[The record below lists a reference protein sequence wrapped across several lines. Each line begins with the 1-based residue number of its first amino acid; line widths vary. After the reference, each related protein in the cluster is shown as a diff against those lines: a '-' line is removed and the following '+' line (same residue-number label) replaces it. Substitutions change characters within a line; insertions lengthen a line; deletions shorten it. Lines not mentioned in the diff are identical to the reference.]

1 MEAGLERY
9 GHIVVKIHERGQK
22 QLKKVWQNQ
31 IFMWKLLFKTCPG
44 YMIYFLYDG
53 FRYQGIIFLE
63 HVLGIRYVLHCAEY
77 HEPFWKALLFI
88 GVILIINMIQIVP
101 DGFFIHGWSYQAK
114 PKLYKAL
121 KEKMYEKA
129 SQIDLS
135 CYDDPK
141 YYNDFV
147 LAVAEAESSI
157 DRFLAMCNMIV
168 QGLTIIFT
176 TGVFYLMT
184 DAAGILFVLASFIL
198 RFLVAKVLNKLNY
211 DVRMKVNPLER
222 KRNYVS
228 RVFYLNDYAK
238 ELRLHPKVGDAL
250 EAEFMEANDGIVKEQ
265 KKVGFKRSL
274 LGFTRD
280 YAVGDFIMD
289 GLYITYLVFQ
299 AAVLHTID
307 YSNAVVLFN
316 RTGSLRRGMANMA
329 DIFPKA
335 QENSLY
341 IDKIRAFLDY
351 DPKIKTDEGELVP
364 AGNAEL
370 KLDRVSFCY
379 NADMGNTLNGISL
392 KVRPGERIAIVGYNG
407 AGKTTLIKLLM
418 RLYDPTSGSITY
430 HGQDIRTFRPG
441 DYRHRI
447 GVVFQDYQMYAASLE
462 ENVVMAAPESG
473 EDRAE
478 YTALK
483 KDVHDE
489 KLNLMDPGENDN
501 KCGRKDKNRADSQD
515 SSTGEGSKYGSIDCT
530 TAEETDGSV
539 KRQLVRNRVTSALER
554 AGFGDR
560 LKTLPQGLD
569 TQVTA
574 EFDKEGVNFSG
585 GESQKIAISRAFY
598 KDADILVMDEPSS
611 ALDPI
616 AEYELNKAMESAAQG
631 KTVFYISHRLS
642 TTRDADRIIM
652 LENGRIAEE
661 GTHESLL
668 ARNGKYAEMW
678 RVQAGRYEAS

>member
-1 MEAGLERY
+1 M
-9 GHIVVKIHERGQK
+9 
-22 QLKKVWQNQ
+22 KKVWQNQ
-31 IFMWKLLFKTCPG
+31 LFLWNLCFKTCPG

-77 HEPFWKALLFI
+77 HEPFWKAFLFI
-88 GVILIINMIQIVP
+88 GVILVINMIQIVP
-101 DGFFIHGWSYQAK
+101 DGFFIHGWSYRSK

-129 SQIDLS
+129 AQIDLN

-157 DRFLAMCNMIV
+157 DRFLAMCNMIM

-184 DAAGILFVLASFIL
+184 DAAGILFVFASFVL
-198 RFLVAKVLNKLNY
+198 RFLVSKVLNKLNY
-211 DVRMKVNPLER
+211 AVRLKVNPLER

-238 ELRLHPKVGDAL
+238 ELRLHPRVGDAL
-250 EAEFMEANDGIVKEQ
+250 EKEFQETNDEIIQEQ
-265 KKVGFKRSL
+265 KKIGLKRSL
-274 LGFTRD
+274 LTFTNG
-280 YAVGDFIMD
+280 YVVGDFIMD

-351 DPKIKTDEGELVP
+351 EPKMKAMEGDAVP
-364 AGNAEL
+364 EGNAEL
-370 KLDRVSFCY
+370 SLEHLSFRY
-379 NADMGNTLNGISL
+379 QEEMEDTLKDITMTV
-392 KVRPGERIAIVGYNG
+392 KPGEKIAIVGYNG

-418 RLYDPTSGSITY
+418 RLYDPTGGRILY
-430 HGQDIRTFRPG
+430 HGQDIKKYKPY

-447 GVVFQDYQMYAASLE
+447 GVVFQDYQMYGATLK
-462 ENVVMAAPESG
+462 ENVVMRSLEAES
-473 EDRAE
+473 E
-478 YTALK
+478 
-483 KDVHDE
+483 
-489 KLNLMDPGENDN
+489 
-501 KCGRKDKNRADSQD
+501 QD
-515 SSTGEGSKYGSIDCT
+515 AK
-530 TAEETDGSV
+530 
-539 KRQLVRNRVTSALER
+539 VTMALEK
-554 AGFGDR
+554 AGFGKR
-560 LKTLPQGLD
+560 LKSLPKGLD
-569 TQVTA
+569 TPVTT

-585 GESQKIAISRAFY
+585 GESQKVAISRAFY
-598 KDADILVMDEPSS
+598 KNADILIMDEPSS

-616 AEYELNKAMESAAQG
+616 AEYELNKAMESAAKG

-642 TTRDADRIIM
+642 TTRDADRIIL

-668 ARNGKYAEMW
+668 AKNGRYAEMW
-678 RVQAGRYEAS
+678 QVQAGRYQVS

>member
-1 MEAGLERY
+1 
-9 GHIVVKIHERGQK
+9 
-22 QLKKVWQNQ
+22 
-31 IFMWKLLFKTCPG
+31 
-44 YMIYFLYDG
+44 MIYFLYDG

-77 HEPFWKALLFI
+77 HEPFWKAFLFI
-88 GVILIINMIQIVP
+88 GVILVINMIQIVP
-101 DGFFIHGWSYQAK
+101 DGFFIHGWSYRSK

-129 SQIDLS
+129 AQIDLS

-157 DRFLAMCNMIV
+157 DRFLAMCNMIM

-184 DAAGILFVLASFIL
+184 DAAGILFVFASFVL
-198 RFLVAKVLNKLNY
+198 RFLVSKVLNKLNY
-211 DVRMKVNPLER
+211 AVRLKVNPLER

-238 ELRLHPKVGDAL
+238 ELRLHPRVGDAL
-250 EAEFMEANDGIVKEQ
+250 EKEFQETNDEIIKEQ
-265 KKVGFKRSL
+265 KKVGLKRTL
-274 LGFTRD
+274 LNFTRD
-280 YAVGDFIMD
+280 YVVGDFIMD
-289 GLYITYLVFQ
+289 GLYISYLVFQ

-341 IDKIRAFLDY
+341 VDKIRAFLDY
-351 DPKIKTDEGELVP
+351 EPKMKAMEGEAVP
-364 AGNAEL
+364 KGNAEL
-370 KLDRVSFCY
+370 SLEHVSFRY
-379 NADMGNTLNGISL
+379 QEEMEDTLKDITMTV
-392 KVRPGERIAIVGYNG
+392 KPGEKIAIVGYNG

-418 RLYDPTSGSITY
+418 RLYDPTGGQILY
-430 HGQDIRTFRPG
+430 HGQDIKKYQPY

-447 GVVFQDYQMYAASLE
+447 GVVFQDYQMYGATLR
-462 ENVVMAAPESG
+462 ENVVMRSIEAEAES
-473 EDRAE
+473 DA
-478 YTALK
+478 
-483 KDVHDE
+483 
-489 KLNLMDPGENDN
+489 
-501 KCGRKDKNRADSQD
+501 Q
-515 SSTGEGSKYGSIDCT
+515 
-530 TAEETDGSV
+530 
-539 KRQLVRNRVTSALER
+539 VTLALEK
-554 AGFGDR
+554 AGFGRR
-560 LKTLPQGLD
+560 LQSLRKGLE

-585 GESQKIAISRAFY
+585 GESQKVAISRAFY
-598 KDADILVMDEPSS
+598 KDADILIMDEPSS

-616 AEYELNKAMESAAQG
+616 AEYELNKAMESAAKG

-642 TTRDADRIIM
+642 TTRDADRIIL

-668 ARNGKYAEMW
+668 ARNGRYAEMW